1 MKILL
6 TSLPYFDNSFHVHKE
21 MYSGIGYRIL
31 RSGNLNAQKK
41 KIINMLTRHAIWGNK
56 RHVEYYSSKASL
68 YNATKTL
75 SKDYP
80 KRTFCQSYA

>member
-1 MKILL
+1 MLK
-6 TSLPYFDNSFHVHKE
+6 
-21 MYSGIGYRIL
+21 
-31 RSGNLNAQKK
+31 KK
-41 KIINMLTRHAIWGNK
+41 KIINMLIRHAIWGNK

-75 SKDYP
+75 SKDYL